1 MKQIIFS
8 LILVTGIIS
17 CSPKLSPDKDWGN
30 NKKWVLFELNNTPVQ
45 LSGTNKDAHMVF
57 IPAEKSFSGTGGCNR
72 ISGIYQI
79 TKKDRIAF
87 NNIAGTM
94 MSCPDLTFEQKVL
107 ETLRNIDHFAINNN
121 EMFLMKGNVIMMK
134 YK

>member
-1 MKQIIFS
+1 MKQIIVS
-8 LILVTGIIS
+8 LFLFTGIFS

-45 LSGTNKDAHMVF
+45 LSGTNKDAHLVF
-57 IPAEKSFSGTGGCNR
+57 LPAEKTFSGTGGCNR
-72 ISGIYQI
+72 ISGIYEI
-79 TKKDRIAF
+79 NKNDRIVF

-94 MSCPDLTFEQKVL
+94 MSCPDLAFEQKVL
-107 ETLRNIDHFAINNN
+107 ETIRNIDHYAIKNN
-121 EMFLMKGNVIMMK
+121 ELHLMKGNVVMMK